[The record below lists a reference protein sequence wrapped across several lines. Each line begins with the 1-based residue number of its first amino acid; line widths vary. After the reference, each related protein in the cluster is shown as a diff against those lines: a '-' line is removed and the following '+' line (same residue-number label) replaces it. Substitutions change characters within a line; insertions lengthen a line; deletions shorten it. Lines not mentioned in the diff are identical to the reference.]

1 MVYNP
6 IRDIWR
12 YVDNVRDTKKITYI
26 ICFSICKILSLHPI
40 RNVGKIKDNMQD
52 KLQEL
57 TDRLY
62 NEGLSKGK
70 QEGEELLQKA
80 RAEADGIVAQA
91 RAEAERIVA
100 QANKEAEELKTKV
113 AADIKMAATQS
124 ISVTKQEIEQM
135 LVTKVAAEGVKA
147 NMTNADFVKELIV
160 NVVKAFDS
168 QNASPVAL
176 DLILPEALKAQV
188 EPFVQNEI
196 ASQFKG
202 EVTVDYSKKMNGGF
216 KVAPKDGGYTL
227 QFTDDEF
234 TQLIANYLRPA
245 TKKILFG

>member
-1 MVYNP
+1 
-6 IRDIWR
+6 
-12 YVDNVRDTKKITYI
+12 
-26 ICFSICKILSLHPI
+26 
-40 RNVGKIKDNMQD
+40 MQD

-80 RAEADGIVAQA
+80 HAEAEAIVAQA
-91 RAEAERIVA
+91 KAEAERIIA
-100 QANKEAEELKTKV
+100 QANREADELKTKV
-113 AADIKMAATQS
+113 AADVKMAATQS
-124 ISVTKQEIEQM
+124 IAVTKQEIEQM
-135 LVTKVAAEGVKA
+135 VVAKAAQQGVKA
-147 NMTNADFVKELIV
+147 NMGNAEFVKELIAS
-160 NVVKAFDS
+160 VVKAFNP

-176 DLILPEALKAQV
+176 DLILPEALKAQL

-196 ASQFKG
+196 ANQFKG
-202 EVTVDYSKKMNGGF
+202 EVKVDYSKKMNGGF
-216 KVAPKDGGYTL
+216 KVAPKDGGYVL

>member
-1 MVYNP
+1 
-6 IRDIWR
+6 
-12 YVDNVRDTKKITYI
+12 
-26 ICFSICKILSLHPI
+26 
-40 RNVGKIKDNMQD
+40 MQD

-80 RAEADGIVAQA
+80 HAEADAILAQA
-91 RAEAERIVA
+91 KAEAERIIA

-113 AADIKMAATQS
+113 AADVKMAATQS
-124 ISVTKQEIEQM
+124 IAVTKQEIEKM
-135 LVTKVAAEGVKA
+135 VVTNAAAEGVKA
-147 NMTNADFVKELIV
+147 NMGNAAFVKELISS
-160 NVVKAFDS
+160 VVKAFNP

-176 DLILPEALKAQV
+176 DFILPEALKAEV

-196 ASQFKG
+196 ANQFKG
-202 EVTVDYSKKMNGGF
+202 EVKVDYSKKMNGGF
-216 KVAPKDGGYTL
+216 KVAPKDGGYML
-227 QFTDDEF
+227 QFTDEEF

>member
-1 MVYNP
+1 
-6 IRDIWR
+6 
-12 YVDNVRDTKKITYI
+12 
-26 ICFSICKILSLHPI
+26 
-40 RNVGKIKDNMQD
+40 MQD
-52 KLQEL
+52 KLQEI

-62 NEGLSKGK
+62 NEGLSKGR

-80 RAEADGIVAQA
+80 RAEADTIVTQA
-91 RAEAERIVA
+91 KAEAERIIA

-113 AADIKMAATQS
+113 NADMKMAATQS
-124 ISVTKQEIEQM
+124 IAVTKQEIEQM
-135 LVTKVAAEGVKA
+135 LVSRMASEGVKA
-147 NMTNADFVKELIV
+147 QMGNAEFVKEMILS
-160 NVVKAFDS
+160 VVKAFNP

-196 ASQFKG
+196 AQQFKG
-202 EVTVDYSKKMNGGF
+202 EVRVDYSKKMNGGF
-216 KVAPKDGGYTL
+216 KVAPKDGGYVL

>member
-1 MVYNP
+1 
-6 IRDIWR
+6 
-12 YVDNVRDTKKITYI
+12 
-26 ICFSICKILSLHPI
+26 
-40 RNVGKIKDNMQD
+40 MQD

-80 RAEADGIVAQA
+80 HAEAEAIVAQA
-91 RAEAERIVA
+91 KAEAERIIA
-100 QANKEAEELKTKV
+100 QANREADELKTKV
-113 AADIKMAATQS
+113 AADVKMAATQS
-124 ISVTKQEIEQM
+124 IAVTKQEIEQM
-135 LVTKVAAEGVKA
+135 VVAKAAQQGVKA
-147 NMTNADFVKELIV
+147 SMGNAEFVKELIAS
-160 NVVKAFDS
+160 VVKAFNP

-176 DLILPEALKAQV
+176 DLILPEALKAQL

-196 ASQFKG
+196 ANQFKG
-202 EVTVDYSKKMNGGF
+202 EVKVDYSKKMNGGF
-216 KVAPKDGGYTL
+216 KVAPKDGGYVL

-234 TQLIANYLRPA
+234 IQLIANYLRPA

>member
-1 MVYNP
+1 
-6 IRDIWR
+6 
-12 YVDNVRDTKKITYI
+12 
-26 ICFSICKILSLHPI
+26 
-40 RNVGKIKDNMQD
+40 MQD

-80 RAEADGIVAQA
+80 HAEAQAIVADA
-91 RAEAERIVA
+91 RSEADRIIA

-113 AADIKMAATQS
+113 AADVKMAATQS
-124 ISVTKQEIEQM
+124 IAVTKQEIEKM
-135 LVTKVAAEGVKA
+135 VVTQAAQQGVKA
-147 NMTNADFVKELIV
+147 NLDNAGFVKELIASI
-160 NVVKAFDS
+160 VKAFNP
-168 QNASPVAL
+168 QNASPVSL
-176 DLILPEALKAQV
+176 DLILPESMKAQL

-196 ASQFKG
+196 ANQLKG
-202 EVTVDYSKKMNGGF
+202 ELKVDFSKKMNGGF
-216 KVAPKDGGYTL
+216 KVAPHDGGYML
-227 QFTDDEF
+227 QFTDEEF